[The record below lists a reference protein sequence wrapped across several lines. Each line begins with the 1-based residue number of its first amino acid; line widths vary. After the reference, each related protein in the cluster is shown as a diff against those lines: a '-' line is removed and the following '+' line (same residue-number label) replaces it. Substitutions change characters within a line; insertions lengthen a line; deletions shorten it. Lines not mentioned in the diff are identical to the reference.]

1 MVSEEQLVAGEGK
14 VGLAQERVFGSV
26 GLGKLC
32 SDGAS
37 PLCPSC
43 SPKVTK
49 VYRDGMRYFKDK
61 STVQRWLCTLCGL
74 RFSEKPLQEISKRSL
89 NSSGA
94 LASKRQICAL
104 GAKNLTATELKTVA
118 GDKTEQ
124 KKPFGFGNEKN
135 IEKLIGKPRLLMED
149 FTAYLQREG
158 YVQEN
163 QYAPLLAHLV
173 LDGADLLDPENIK
186 TAIATQT
193 KRNGKRWSNSYKMI
207 ATCAYDAFCEMQG
220 IIWKRP
226 TYIQDEAD
234 IYLAT
239 REELDILINAAR
251 RKMSTFLKT
260 LDETLVDPEE
270 AIRCEW
276 PDLHGDILSIRYPVK
291 GHLTGK
297 YELTPQLVQMINA
310 LPRKKERIFASN
322 YNVLYESFHN
332 LRLNCAEKFQD
343 PMLLKVTFKSY
354 RHFGATMLA
363 RITNGNVPEMARILR
378 HKNWKN
384 TQKYVHLAKLPLR
397 NDDFDTTI
405 AVTPEEILAMGKGN
419 WQKYDESV
427 FGGIVYHYYRRPK
440 RFSTAAAK
448 PYTISPEPV
457 SKGS

>member
-1 MVSEEQLVAGEGK
+1 MAGEGM

-26 GLGKLC
+26 GLGKLA
-32 SDGAS
+32 SDGAN

-49 VYRDGMRYFKDK
+49 VYRDGLRIKADG
-61 STVQRWLCTLCGL
+61 SSVQRWLCRDCGL
-74 RFSEKPLQEISKRSL
+74 RFSEKPLQEISERSL

-104 GAKNLTATELKTVA
+104 GAKNLTATEVKTVA
-118 GDKTEQ
+118 GDKPKQ
-124 KKPFGFGNEKN
+124 RKPANFGNPKN
-135 IEKLIGKPRLLMED
+135 IEKLTGMPRRLMED
-149 FTAYLQREG
+149 FTDYLVREG
-158 YVQEN
+158 YVEEN
-163 QYAPLLAHLV
+163 QYGPLLAHLV
-173 LDGADLLDPENIK
+173 LDGADLLNPESIK
-186 TAIATQT
+186 AAIATQT
-193 KRNGKRWSNSYKMI
+193 KKNGKRWSNSYKMI
-207 ATCAYDAFCEMQG
+207 ATCAYDAFCDMQG
-220 IIWKRP
+220 ITWKRP
-226 TYIQDEAD
+226 TYVQDEAD
-234 IYLAT
+234 VYLAA
-239 REELDILINAAR
+239 REELDLMVSAAR
-251 RKMSTFLKT
+251 KKMSTFLKT
-260 LDETLVDPEE
+260 LDETLADPEE
-270 AIRCEW
+270 IIRCDW
-276 PDLHGDILSIRYPVK
+276 LDLHGNILSIGHPVK

-310 LPRKKERIFASN
+310 LPRKNERIFASN

-332 LRLNCAEKFQD
+332 LRKTCAERFNN
-343 PMLLKVTFKSY
+343 PLLLKITFKSY

-457 SKGS
+457 TKGS